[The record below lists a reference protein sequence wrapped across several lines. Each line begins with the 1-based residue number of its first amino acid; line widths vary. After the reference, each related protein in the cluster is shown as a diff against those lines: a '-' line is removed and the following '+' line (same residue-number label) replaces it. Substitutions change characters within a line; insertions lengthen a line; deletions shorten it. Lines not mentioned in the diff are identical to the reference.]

1 MANAWPGGLE
11 ERGEGIEE
19 KAAPAG
25 RAVVRAAGWPTLAR
39 LPIQT
44 LLKSNPSSAQI
55 LFALAGSTLF
65 VAVFLGLIWLRTAIK
80 KLGARNRV
88 EAAHLAERKGWL

>member
-1 MANAWPGGLE
+1 MFGPLVGLL
-11 ERGEGIEE
+11 
-19 KAAPAG
+19 
-25 RAVVRAAGWPTLAR
+25 WLAY
-39 LPIQT
+39 PIQT